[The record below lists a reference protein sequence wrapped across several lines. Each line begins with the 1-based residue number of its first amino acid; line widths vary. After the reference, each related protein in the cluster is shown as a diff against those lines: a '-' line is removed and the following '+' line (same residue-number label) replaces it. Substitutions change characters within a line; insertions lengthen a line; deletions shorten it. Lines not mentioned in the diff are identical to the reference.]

1 VGSSRAGLVSLV
13 LLSVQVGCAVTQRP
27 GPAPPLGADRYQH
40 AADPDPAVRA
50 LAADELVADPAQQA
64 LDFLLVLE
72 HRDVDPTV
80 RAHAAEVIA
89 ERRDP
94 SFLDVLDRSARA
106 DPDPGVRS
114 TALHARERLWRW
126 SRDPHVAAAW
136 SLLCPGC
143 GQFYL
148 HNTTTAEVQLVA
160 AAGLLAGGQLLVG
173 SDSVNV
179 DHAAGSAGAAVG
191 FAMAS
196 IGQDL
201 WFYSIFDAY
210 RTARVMRDDA
220 GYRQPITR
228 ETLPELASA
237 PFRPSVLSRPWVW
250 GGVPLALGAALGL
263 EYLFDRGSLSS
274 HGSIFDVRSINVLG
288 HTFQSRA
295 VGFAGGEAYYA
306 AIFDPVGVGEEAL
319 FRGYLQT
326 ELEEQ
331 LGTYGG
337 LAAASGIFGAFHVV
351 NFIGPGQ
358 DIKQAAFALPVIAS
372 VGAAAGLAYIHTGH
386 RLETSVAMHFW
397 YDFLLSTVAFAAD
410 PQNQPFVVQY
420 GTTM

>member
-1 VGSSRAGLVSLV
+1 VALAALVA
-13 LLSVQVGCAVTQRP
+13 VQVGCAVVQRP
-27 GPAPPLGADRYQH
+27 GPLPPLAPDRYQH
-40 AADPDPAVRA
+40 AADPDPAVRSR
-50 LAADELVADPAQQA
+50 AADELVADPAQQGI
-64 LDFLLVLE
+64 DFLLVLE
-72 HRDVDPTV
+72 QRDVDPAV
-80 RAHAAEVIA
+80 RAHAAAAVA
-89 ERRDP
+89 ERSDP
-94 SFLDVLDRSARA
+94 SFLDVLDSSARA
-106 DPDPGVRS
+106 DPDPAVRQ
-114 TALHARERLWRW
+114 AAQRARDRLWRR

-136 SLLCPGC
+136 SVLCPGC

-148 HNTTTAEVQLVA
+148 HDSTAAEAQLVA
-160 AAGLLAGGQLLVG
+160 TAGLLAGGQLLVG
-173 SDSVNV
+173 NDSVNV
-179 DHAAGSAGAAVG
+179 DHAAGSTSAAVG

-196 IGQDL
+196 VGQDL

-210 RTARVMRDDA
+210 RSARVLRDDA
-220 GYRQPITR
+220 GYRHPITR
-228 ETLPELASA
+228 ETLPELATA
-237 PFRPSVLSRPWVW
+237 PFRPSVLARPWVW

-288 HTFQSRA
+288 HTFQSRPL
-295 VGFAGGEAYYA
+295 GFAAGEAYWA
-306 AIFDPVGVGEEAL
+306 ALFAPVGVGEEAL

-410 PQNQPFVVQY
+410 PQNQPFVVQF
-420 GTTM
+420 GMPL

>member
-1 VGSSRAGLVSLV
+1 VALVA
-13 LLSVQVGCAVTQRP
+13 VQVGCAVVQRP
-27 GPAPPLGADRYQH
+27 GPAPPLAPDRYQH
-40 AADPDPAVRA
+40 AADPDPAVRSR
-50 LAADELVADPAQQA
+50 AADELVADPAQQA
-64 LDFLLVLE
+64 IDFLLVLE
-72 HRDVDPTV
+72 QRDIDPAV
-80 RAHAAEVIA
+80 RAHAAEAVA

-94 SFLDVLDRSARA
+94 SFLDVLDSSARA
-106 DPDPGVRS
+106 DPDSAVRGA
-114 TALHARERLWRW
+114 ALHARERLWRR

-148 HNTTTAEVQLVA
+148 HNATAAEAELVA
-160 AAGLLAGGQLLVG
+160 AAGLVVGGQLLVG
-173 SDSVNV
+173 GDSVGV
-179 DHAAGSAGAAVG
+179 DHAAGRARAAVG
-191 FAMAS
+191 FAMAN

-210 RTARVMRDDA
+210 RSARVLRDDA
-220 GYRQPITR
+220 GYRHPITR

-237 PFRPSVLSRPWVW
+237 PFRPSVLARPWVW

-263 EYLFDRGSLSS
+263 EYLLDRGSLSG
-274 HGSIFDVRSINVLG
+274 HGSIFDVRSVNVLG
-288 HTFQSRA
+288 HTFRSRPL
-295 VGFAGGEAYYA
+295 GFTAGEAYYA
-306 AIFDPVGVGEEAL
+306 ALFDPVGVGEEAL

-337 LAAASGIFGAFHVV
+337 LAAASGIFGAFHVA
-351 NFIGPGQ
+351 NFLGPGQ
-358 DIKQAAFALPVIAS
+358 DFKQAAFALPVIAS

-386 RLETSVAMHFW
+386 QLETSVAMHFW

-410 PQNQPFVVQY
+410 PQNQPFVVQF
-420 GTTM
+420 GTSM